1 MAYCLPVRPASGER
15 TWTVVDASYAT
26 VGPVE
31 EWLEAHR
38 YLWSPNTVRGYATSL
53 AQWWSFLE
61 QRDETGQWAEAGVP
75 AVAGFLSWLRNGRTV
90 EHSLAVPDDAPSAET
105 LHARLAALISFYQ
118 WQGAVHDVPVAARL
132 MRGQPSRAPSRGL
145 LAHLDARRGQAPS
158 SLVKVRR
165 RRRDRPPLLLPQ
177 EIQAII
183 DGCASWDT
191 AAGERRDE
199 RTGIEVSCVD
209 GVWQSDALIDD
220 ELRSRLREAV
230 RVLEDVPDAER
241 DWHPGSDEQ
250 VLDLVHPSLFC
261 LVRGVSRPDDSTWP
275 SLGTDEARYALSDK
289 FQWLP
294 TDVEVGENGDAVF
307 LSYVN
312 NLHPVAHGELASV
325 LPVLFGRMLPLFDN
339 VLTDLRNPR
348 PARIK
353 AGANSWYVDE
363 PVLAPDN
370 DDDALRAW
378 YVAWDDWMRNRRPV
392 PPDAPAFTS
401 PARLGD
407 SARVDLRAR
416 RLQVIVKLA
425 TIHLTPDKPGYP
437 GGSWHVE
444 GMMNERIVSTGIYYW
459 DSENITDSLLSF
471 RVAVGEPEYEQHDRK
486 GVREVYGVGDEDAMN
501 QVLGSAE
508 TRAGRALA
516 FPNILQ
522 HRVDPFH
529 LADPSRPGHRKIL
542 AFFLVDPSVTIVST
556 SDVPPQQPWSATST
570 MTLEQAREFRRQ
582 LMQERKFF
590 VNEHNEKIYEREFSL
605 CEH

>member
-1 MAYCLPVRPASGER
+1 MSEIAAFPLPFRAGRKVAVTPIRTLRELAMMQLSAVIRAKPAWHVKMNDADVVAD
-15 TWTVVDASYAT
+15 WTR
-26 VGPVE
+26 
-31 EWLEAHR
+31 EA
-38 YLWSPNTVRGYATSL
+38 A
-53 AQWWSFLE
+53 E
-61 QRDETGQWAEAGVP
+61 QG
-75 AVAGFLSWLRNGRTV
+75 
-90 EHSLAVPDDAPSAET
+90 
-105 LHARLAALISFYQ
+105 
-118 WQGAVHDVPVAARL
+118 
-132 MRGQPSRAPSRGL
+132 M
-145 LAHLDARRGQAPS
+145 
-158 SLVKVRR
+158 
-165 RRRDRPPLLLPQ
+165 
-177 EIQAII
+177 
-183 DGCASWDT
+183 T
-191 AAGERRDE
+191 AAQIRYVLAELAYYAERRDE
-199 RTGIEVSCVD
+199 RTGIEVSGVD
-209 GVWQSDALIDD
+209 GVWQSDVLIDD
-220 ELRSRLREAV
+220 ELGSRLREAV
-230 RVLEDVPDAER
+230 RVLEDVSDAER

-275 SLGTDEARYALSDK
+275 SLGPDEARYSLSDK
-289 FQWLP
+289 FQWLA

-325 LPVLFGRMLPLFDN
+325 LPVLFGRMRPLFEN

-370 DDDALRAW
+370 DDDDALRAW
-378 YVAWDDWMRNRRPV
+378 QAAWADWRQNRRPV
-392 PPDAPAFTS
+392 PPDAPAFTP
-401 PARLGD
+401 PAQLGD
-407 SARVDLRAR
+407 SVRVDLSAR

-425 TIHLTPDKPGYP
+425 TIHLTPDKPAYP

-459 DSENITDSLLSF
+459 DSENITDSRLSF
-471 RVAVGEPEYEQHDRK
+471 RAAVGEPEYEQDDRK
-486 GVREVYGVGDEDAMN
+486 GVHEVYGVGDEDAMN

-516 FPNILQ
+516 FPNVLQ
-522 HRVDPFH
+522 HRVGPFR
-529 LADPSRPGHRKIL
+529 LTDPSRPGHRKIL

-556 SDVPPQQPWSATST
+556 ADVPPQQHWSPTST
-570 MTLEQAREFRRQ
+570 MTLEQAKEFRRQ

-590 VNEHNEKIYEREFSL
+590 VNEHNEEIYEREFSL

>member
-1 MAYCLPVRPASGER
+1 MSEMAAFPLPFRADRKVAVTPIRTLRELEMMQLSAVIRAKPAWQVKMNDADVVAK
-15 TWTVVDASYAT
+15 WTREAAEQGMTEAQIRYVLAELAYYA
-26 VGPVE
+26 
-31 EWLEAHR
+31 
-38 YLWSPNTVRGYATSL
+38 
-53 AQWWSFLE
+53 
-61 QRDETGQWAEAGVP
+61 
-75 AVAGFLSWLRNGRTV
+75 
-90 EHSLAVPDDAPSAET
+90 
-105 LHARLAALISFYQ
+105 
-118 WQGAVHDVPVAARL
+118 
-132 MRGQPSRAPSRGL
+132 
-145 LAHLDARRGQAPS
+145 
-158 SLVKVRR
+158 
-165 RRRDRPPLLLPQ
+165 
-177 EIQAII
+177 
-183 DGCASWDT
+183 
-191 AAGERRDE
+191 ERRDE
-199 RTGIEVSCVD
+199 RTGIEVSGVD

-220 ELRSRLREAV
+220 ELWSRLREAV

-294 TDVEVGENGDAVF
+294 ADVEVGENGDAVF

-325 LPVLFGRMLPLFDN
+325 LPVLFGRMRPLFEN

-378 YVAWDDWMRNRRPV
+378 QAAWADWSQNRSPV
-392 PPDAPAFTS
+392 PPDAPAFTP
-401 PARLGD
+401 PAQLDD

-425 TIHLTPDKPGYP
+425 TIHLTPDKPAYP
-437 GGSWHVE
+437 GGTWHVE
-444 GMMNERIVSTGIYYW
+444 GMMNERIVSTGIYYL
-459 DSENITDSLLSF
+459 DSENVTDSRLSF
-471 RVAVGEPEYEQHDRK
+471 RMAVGEPEYEQDDRK
-486 GVREVYGVGDEDAMN
+486 GVREVYGVGNEDALN

-522 HRVDPFH
+522 HRVDPFR
-529 LADPSRPGHRKIL
+529 LEDPSRPGHRKIL

-590 VNEHNEKIYEREFSL
+590 VNEHNEEIYEREFSL